1 MAGRDYNWLLATVG
15 DWVHR
20 TNLTTSI
27 PDFIRFAE
35 GTINRRLNIYAQEEE
50 AMLVTEP
57 GSRFVLLPAD
67 FASPIQLQSRH
78 IEPRY
83 TMVPVEASQMLIND
97 DEPGLPANW
106 AIDGENIAFNCPA
119 DRAYQLSFRYVQSL
133 YLSAT
138 NLMTPLL
145 MREPDL
151 YLYGALVHSA
161 PYIRDDARMPMWKS
175 EFDRIMREVAA
186 QASRSKSLAPLQTEL
201 PGSLIGS
208 NYGGMRGE
216 F

>member
-1 MAGRDYNWLLATVG
+1 MAGRDYNWLLATVA
-15 DWVHR
+15 DWTHR
-20 TNLTTSI
+20 TNLSVSI

-35 GTINRRLNIYAQEEE
+35 GTINRRLNIYAQEAE

-57 GSRFVLLPAD
+57 DSRFVLLPAD
-67 FASPIQLQSRH
+67 YASPIQLQSRH

-83 TMVPVEASQMLIND
+83 NFVAVEASQLQVND
-97 DEPGLPANW
+97 DEPGLPLNW
-106 AIDGENIAFNCPA
+106 AIDGVNIAFDRPA
-119 DRAYQLSFRYVQSL
+119 DRAYQLSFRYLQSL

-138 NLMTPLL
+138 NLITPLL
-145 MREPDL
+145 LREPDL
-151 YLYGALVHSA
+151 FLYGALAHSA
-161 PYIRDDARMPMWKS
+161 PYIRDDGRMPMWKS
-175 EFDRIMREVAA
+175 EFERILREVAA
-186 QASRSKSLAPLQTEL
+186 QASRSKSVAPLQTEL